1 MNTDKRRS
9 NTGYGN
15 KILNMAIIALMTA
28 FLCVVSPFSIQLPGQ
43 VPISLSFMMLYL
55 TVYLLGGVKG
65 TVCCVLYLLIGLI
78 GLPVFSN
85 FGSGIGK
92 LAGPTGGYLIG
103 YIFLAAVCGAALY
116 IGKGRLWVYIIGMVL
131 GGMVAYLFGTLWFMY
146 SMQTG
151 LKYTLGACVF
161 PFIPFDIAK
170 IAATALL
177 GPILKKLLC
186 RIDGLDGVIAYLRP
200 QKPKSA

>member
-1 MNTDKRRS
+1 MDTDKRRN

-15 KILNMAIIALMTA
+15 KILNMAIVALMTA
-28 FLCVVSPFSIQLPGQ
+28 FICVISPFSIQLPGQ
-43 VPISLSFMMLYL
+43 VPISLSFAALYL

-65 TVCCVLYLLIGLI
+65 TICCALYLLIGLI
-78 GLPVFSN
+78 GLPVFSG

-103 YIFLAAVCGAALY
+103 YIFLSAICGAALY
-116 IGKGRLWVYIIGMVL
+116 IGKGRIWVYIIGMVL
-131 GGMVAYLFGTLWFMY
+131 GGIAAYFFGSLWFMY
-146 SMQTG
+146 SMETS
-151 LKYTLGACVF
+151 LKYTLGACVL

-170 IAATALL
+170 IAAVAVL
-177 GPILKKLLC
+177 GPLLKKLL
-186 RIDGLDGVIAYLRP
+186 RRTNGLEGAIAYLNP